1 MSTSRTPGQPVTN
14 EGIRFERLL
23 ADLSARFVN
32 LPPAEVDQEIEQGL
46 RQIAEALDVDR
57 STLMEFSE
65 DGKELIFTHQWAR
78 EGIVLDGSKRVT
90 DDTPWYAGRLLRGET
105 IVYSRL
111 PEDLPD
117 EAGPEKAYCAATGLR
132 SNLTIPLKVSGRP
145 LAALAIGCFRRERL
159 WPAELIPRLR
169 LLGEVFSN
177 ALARRNHAVRLE
189 QALAEVRGLKERLE
203 EENLYLRK
211 EIDATA
217 GTAGD
222 IVGESAAIKR
232 SLVQAAQVAQTDA
245 TVLLL
250 GETGTGKQLLAQTI
264 HGLSTRRGR
273 TMVQVNC
280 AALPPTLIE
289 AELFGRERGAYTGAL
304 ARQTGRFEVADGST
318 IFLDEIGDLPLELQ
332 AKLLRVLER
341 GEFERLGSSRT
352 IRVDVRVIA
361 ATNRD
366 LTAMVRDAKFRED
379 LYYRLN
385 VFPVTVPPLRARQED
400 IPLLTWAFVR
410 EFASAQGKTIEQ
422 IPRRTMDALQ
432 RYGWPGNVRE
442 LRNIIERATIL
453 SPGPTLRVELPA
465 SVDLQAA
472 GMTLEAIERRHI
484 VAVLDEVR
492 WRIRGEGGAAQR
504 LGLKPSTLESRMR
517 KLGIKR

>member
-1 MSTSRTPGQPVTN
+1 L
-14 EGIRFERLL
+14 EG
-23 ADLSARFVN
+23 
-32 LPPAEVDQEIEQGL
+32 
-46 RQIAEALDVDR
+46 
-57 STLMEFSE
+57 
-65 DGKELIFTHQWAR
+65 
-78 EGIVLDGSKRVT
+78 
-90 DDTPWYAGRLLRGET
+90 
-105 IVYSRL
+105 
-111 PEDLPD
+111 
-117 EAGPEKAYCAATGLR
+117 
-132 SNLTIPLKVSGRP
+132 
-145 LAALAIGCFRRERL
+145 
-159 WPAELIPRLR
+159 
-169 LLGEVFSN
+169 
-177 ALARRNHAVRLE
+177 
-189 QALAEVRGLKERLE
+189 
-203 EENLYLRK
+203 ENLYLRK
-211 EIDATA
+211 EIDAAA
-217 GTAGD
+217 GAGGG
-222 IVGESAAIKR
+222 IVGESAAIRR
-232 SLVQAAQVAQTDA
+232 SLVQAEQVALTDA

-352 IRVDVRVIA
+352 IRVDVRIIA

-385 VFPVTVPPLRARQED
+385 VFPVTVPPLRDRHED
-400 IPLLTWAFVR
+400 IPLLAWAFVR

-432 RYGWPGNVRE
+432 RYAWPGNVRE

-472 GMTLEAIERRHI
+472 AGMTLEVIERRHI